1 MLTLFSPLKTIVVSL
16 QVTDG
21 LAIGA
26 SFASFTGAAGVW
38 DIMKTRGGLAT
49 LSILFH
55 EIPHELGDF
64 AVLVKSGFS
73 KQEAIMAQ
81 FGTAFAAMIGTSIG
95 LLANVVAGESI
106 VLVTAGGFV
115 YLATVNIIPDILN
128 DKASLRFRFA
138 QLVFFG
144 FGVAFLYA
152 VSLLEEMED
161 GHGHSHGH
169 HHHSVEEDHHDHHEH
184 SEECDHHDHHDHHDH
199 GHGHD
204 HFHSHRHQSIDIT
217 NHEL

>member
-1 MLTLFSPLKTIVVSL
+1 
-16 QVTDG
+16 
-21 LAIGA
+21 
-26 SFASFTGAAGVW
+26 
-38 DIMKTRGGLAT
+38 MKTRGGLAT

-95 LLANVVAGESI
+95 LLAKQVAGDSI

-115 YLATVNIIPDILN
+115 YLATVNIIPDILD
-128 DKASLRFRFA
+128 DKASLRFRLA

-152 VSLLEEMED
+152 VSLLEEMEG

-169 HHHSVEEDHHDHHEH
+169 HQHAMEEDDHHDHHEEH
-184 SEECDHHDHHDHHDH
+184 HHHDPTPAPHHDHHDHHDH
-199 GHGHD
+199 HNHGHSHGHGHG
-204 HFHSHRHQSIDIT
+204 HGHY
-217 NHEL
+217 EL